1 MGSRPDPSLQYERHW
16 RANLRLIAVLF
27 AVWLAA
33 SFGCAYFA
41 PELSTV
47 SVGGWPLGFYM
58 CAQGSLIVFI
68 ALVAL
73 YARQMKRLDRLMEVE
88 EDSA

>member
-1 MGSRPDPSLQYERHW
+1 MGSRPDPSQQLDRHW
-16 RANLRLIAVLF
+16 RANLRLTSALF
-27 AVWLAA
+27 AVWLST

-47 SVGGWPLGFYM
+47 TVWGWPLGFYM

-68 ALVAL
+68 ALVAI
-73 YARQMKRLDRLMEVE
+73 YAWQMKRLDRLMGVE
-88 EDSA
+88 EGSP